1 MNILNYLAA
10 KVDPN
15 SVGIPTVSAD
25 NVLSGVLNTV
35 YFAAGIAAVIVIIIC
50 GILYSVSQGDAAKT
64 KRAKDG
70 ILYSVVGL
78 VVIMMAFVITNFIIG
93 RF

>member
-1 MNILNYLAA
+1 MNTFHYIAA
-10 KVDPN
+10 KVDP
-15 SVGIPTVSAD
+15 SQVGIPQVGAD
-25 NVLSGVLNTV
+25 KVLSGVLNTV